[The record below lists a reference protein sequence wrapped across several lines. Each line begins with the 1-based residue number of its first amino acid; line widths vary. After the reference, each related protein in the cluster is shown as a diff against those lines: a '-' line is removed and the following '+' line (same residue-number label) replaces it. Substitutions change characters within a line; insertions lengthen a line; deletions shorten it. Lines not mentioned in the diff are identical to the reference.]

1 MKLLVGLAVDVA
13 VAAVAAVPDVASSV
27 TACYYNDGR
36 RYAGVLPL

>member
-13 VAAVAAVPDVASSV
+13 VAAVPDVASSV
-27 TACYYNDGR
+27 SACYYNDGR